1 MLAVPTYPFPV
12 NPGKDYAEVN
22 MRTVLFLLLIP
33 NFLTCA
39 AQSTPVM
46 TGGDESTIK
55 QVVDGYMEPFLA
67 KTAAPGAI
75 VGVSLHGQR
84 YFYTYGEATD
94 NGSPFT
100 PDTLVEIGSC
110 TKVFTTTL
118 FALAVGRNQISPD
131 AGAQKYMPDGF
142 TLQQPNAQQMTP
154 LELADFTSG
163 LPDDPTNLPKGLEQ
177 RGIKDYTV
185 HDLLS
190 WISGWEPANAPPA
203 PYLYSNAG
211 IGLLSFLVA
220 TATHQPWDPQLKR
233 EILGPLSMGDTELRP
248 SEKQQERL
256 AQGHRE
262 NGTPAPPWPIYAWFA
277 AGGLRSTATDMLRFG
292 EANLGHSQVDG
303 KPVSAELI
311 AAMKSAQAP
320 IYLMPSGNS
329 KQGMAWVVNLGDGEP
344 QIKPEILKDGGTVGF
359 STVIL
364 LNPAKDLAIFIAVN
378 KQQARPSPIA
388 VTIGR
393 HLASAPMN

>member
-1 MLAVPTYPFPV
+1 
-12 NPGKDYAEVN
+12 
-22 MRTVLFLLLIP
+22 MRTALFLLLIP
-33 NFLTCA
+33 NFLTCG
-39 AQSTPVM
+39 AQSNPVIL
-46 TGGDESTIK
+46 GVDGSTIK
-55 QVVDGYMEPFLA
+55 QVVDGYMLPFLS

-84 YFYTYGEATD
+84 YFYTYGQATD
-94 NGSPFT
+94 NGAPFT
-100 PDTLVEIGSC
+100 PNTLVEIGSC

-118 FALAVGRNQISPD
+118 FALAVGRGQISPD
-131 AGAQKYMPDGF
+131 AQVQKYMPNGF

-163 LPDDPTNLPKGLEQ
+163 LPEDPLNLPKGLEQ
-177 RGIKDYTV
+177 RGIEYYTV
-185 HDLLS
+185 HDFLS

-220 TATHQPWDPQLKR
+220 TATHQPWDPQLKH
-233 EILGPLSMGDTELRP
+233 EILDPLGMGDTGLRP

-262 NGTPAPPWPIYAWFA
+262 NGLDAPSWPIYAWFA

-292 EANLGHSQVDG
+292 EVNLGHGQVDG
-303 KPVSAELI
+303 NPVSPELI

-320 IYLMPSGNS
+320 IYLMPNGAS
-329 KQGMAWVVNLGDGEP
+329 KQAMAWVVNLGNGEP
-344 QIKPEILKDGGTVGF
+344 QIKPEIFKDGGTVGF

-364 LNPAKDLAIFIAVN
+364 LNPSKDLAVFIAVN
-378 KQQARPSPIA
+378 KQQARPSPVA

-393 HLASAPMN
+393 HLP

>member
-1 MLAVPTYPFPV
+1 
-12 NPGKDYAEVN
+12 

-211 IGLLSFLVA
+211 I
-220 TATHQPWDPQLKR
+220 
-233 EILGPLSMGDTELRP
+233 
-248 SEKQQERL
+248 
-256 AQGHRE
+256 
-262 NGTPAPPWPIYAWFA
+262 
-277 AGGLRSTATDMLRFG
+277 
-292 EANLGHSQVDG
+292 
-303 KPVSAELI
+303 
-311 AAMKSAQAP
+311 
-320 IYLMPSGNS
+320 
-329 KQGMAWVVNLGDGEP
+329 
-344 QIKPEILKDGGTVGF
+344 
-359 STVIL
+359 
-364 LNPAKDLAIFIAVN
+364 
-378 KQQARPSPIA
+378 
-388 VTIGR
+388 
-393 HLASAPMN
+393 

>member
-1 MLAVPTYPFPV
+1 
-12 NPGKDYAEVN
+12 

-39 AQSTPVM
+39 AQSDPVM
-46 TGGDESTIK
+46 RGGDESTIK
-55 QVVDGYMEPFLA
+55 QVVDGYMLPFLA
-67 KTAAPGAI
+67 QTAAPGAI
-75 VGVSLHGQR
+75 VGVSSHGQR
-84 YFYTYGEATD
+84 YFFTYGEATD

-100 PDTLVEIGSC
+100 PNTLVEIGSC

-131 AGAQKYMPDGF
+131 AQAQKYMPDGF
-142 TLQQPNAQQMTP
+142 TLQQPNAQEITP
-154 LELADFTSG
+154 LELADFRSG
-163 LPDDPTNLPKGLEQ
+163 IPEDPLNLPKGLEQ
-177 RGIKDYTV
+177 RGIEYYTV
-185 HDLLS
+185 HDFLS

-211 IGLLSFLVA
+211 IGLLSFLVV
-220 TATHQPWDPQLKR
+220 TATNQPWEPQLKQ
-233 EILGPLSMGDTELRP
+233 EILGPLSMRDTELRP
-248 SEKQQERL
+248 SEEQQKRL

-303 KPVSAELI
+303 NAVSAELI

-320 IYLMPSGNS
+320 IYLMPNGKN
-329 KQGMAWVVNLGDGEP
+329 KQAMAWVVNLGDAEP

-364 LNPAKDLAIFIAVN
+364 LNPAKDLTIFIAVN

-393 HLASAPMN
+393 HLP